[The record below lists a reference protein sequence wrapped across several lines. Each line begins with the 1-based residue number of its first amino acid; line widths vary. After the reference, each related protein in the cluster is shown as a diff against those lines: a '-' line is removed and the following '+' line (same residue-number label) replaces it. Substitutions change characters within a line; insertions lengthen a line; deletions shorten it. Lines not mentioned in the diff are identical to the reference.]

1 VCAAAKSMIVQIAA
15 EVGMSGRSVSRYF
28 ASKEDM
34 VVGNLRLIGQGIAD
48 RLAGRPQ
55 DEPPWEAIRRA
66 LDEHLDKLNSDP
78 GGTLLATSVMLA
90 STPTLRAALANKHKE
105 WEDLLVPL
113 VASRLTDP
121 SEQCELQ
128 ARALVSAALA
138 CLSTAVAEW
147 SRSGGAKRV
156 DVLVDSAIAAVR
168 G

>member
-1 VCAAAKSMIVQIAA
+1 LPRVCAAAKSMIVQIAA

-113 VASRLTDP
+113 VASRLTTPRSSVSCRPAHSSRPRWLAFPPRSPNGPAAAAP
-121 SEQCELQ
+121 S
-128 ARALVSAALA
+128 A
-138 CLSTAVAEW
+138 STCW
-147 SRSGGAKRV
+147 SIRR
-156 DVLVDSAIAAVR
+156 
-168 G
+168 